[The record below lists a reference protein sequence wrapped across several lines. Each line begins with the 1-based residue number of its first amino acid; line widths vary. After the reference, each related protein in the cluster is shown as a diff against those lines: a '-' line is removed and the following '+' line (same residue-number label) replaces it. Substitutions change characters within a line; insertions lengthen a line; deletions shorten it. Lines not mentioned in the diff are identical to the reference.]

1 MGAQRKIE
9 TPEMLEKHINDFIA
23 KCEETGEIPS
33 DYALCKFLSI
43 SPTTLDR
50 FKYEGIDEEERKR
63 GTYKGYSMPLKKL
76 KLFREHR
83 LLGRLEA
90 SNGKD
95 TGAMFQLKQEKNGG
109 YTDAPVQQES
119 NASITL
125 KIEGVG
131 GVEAFQ

>member
-50 FKYEGIDEEERKR
+50 FKYEEKDLRDNVETHWQCQKVETKSTHFSLPSAR
-63 GTYKGYSMPLKKL
+63 GELLNSRLTSGNTASSKEIR
-76 KLFREHR
+76 LFFNMVCT
-83 LLGRLEA
+83 LE
-90 SNGKD
+90 
-95 TGAMFQLKQEKNGG
+95 
-109 YTDAPVQQES
+109 YCWYCR
-119 NASITL
+119 
-125 KIEGVG
+125 
-131 GVEAFQ
+131 

>member
-9 TPEMLEKHINDFIA
+9 TPEMLEKHINDFID
-23 KCEETGEIPS
+23 KCEQNGEIPS
-33 DYALCKFLSI
+33 DYALCKFLSV
-43 SPTTLDR
+43 SPTTLEC
-50 FKYEGIDEEERKR
+50 YINEGRTEEEREK
-63 GTYKGYSMPLKKL
+63 GTYKGYSVPMKKL
-76 KLFREHR
+76 IHYREHR
-83 LLGRLEA
+83 LLRMLEA
-90 SNGKD
+90 SRGNHS
-95 TGAMFQLKQEKNGG
+95 GAIFQLKQKKNGG